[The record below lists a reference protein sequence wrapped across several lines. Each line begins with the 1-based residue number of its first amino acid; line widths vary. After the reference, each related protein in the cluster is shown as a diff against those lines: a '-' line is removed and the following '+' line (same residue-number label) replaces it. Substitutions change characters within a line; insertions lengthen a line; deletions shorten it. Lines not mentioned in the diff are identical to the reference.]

1 MVTGCCMHLRLGSQ
15 EDSDR
20 HASLAKKKRCTAP
33 SCRYVASALSRS
45 RGSTGTPVQLSERF
59 DLHLLHAT
67 QQAHSSA
74 NTKRNPAKLATASRT
89 KPVDS
94 PLTDASPFVLF
105 KRQFNNPNSDH
116 AQNPNPEQQYK
127 TAAPGEPELAAS
139 TNPNT

>member
-20 HASLAKKKRCTAP
+20 HASLAKKKGAPRRAAGTWPRPSAAVEGQRARPSNSANALTSICSTLPNKHTAP
-33 SCRYVASALSRS
+33 Q
-45 RGSTGTPVQLSERF
+45 T
-59 DLHLLHAT
+59 
-67 QQAHSSA
+67 
-74 NTKRNPAKLATASRT
+74 RNPAKLATASRT

-94 PLTDASPFVLF
+94 PLTDACPFVLF